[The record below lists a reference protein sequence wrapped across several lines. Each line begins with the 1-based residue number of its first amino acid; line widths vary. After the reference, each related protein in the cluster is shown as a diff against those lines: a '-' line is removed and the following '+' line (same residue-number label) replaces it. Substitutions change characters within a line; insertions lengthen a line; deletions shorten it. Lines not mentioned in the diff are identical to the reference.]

1 MRTPA
6 SDGPA
11 DPKEMPLLGIVLM
24 LAAMAILPFL
34 DVVAKILGSQNVPI
48 LQIVWARMFFGTLMT
63 LPFALQIGGTA
74 ALVPALPA
82 MHTLR
87 AAFLIA
93 ATFFFFWGLTFL
105 PIADCLAIFFVQP
118 LIVTMLSPAMLGEK
132 VGIRR
137 WSAVFAGFI
146 GMLIIIRP
154 GFQEFNPGSLLA
166 FGAGVSLAIYMVLTR
181 KISGS
186 APAMV
191 TTFHTNLIGAA
202 LMCAAM
208 IFVWQDVTAHQ
219 WLLFGLLAFFATAG
233 HYLIVKAYD
242 HAEASLLAP
251 LAYTEIVMATA
262 AGWYF
267 FGDFPD
273 RWTFVGV
280 GVLIGCALYISYRE
294 RVKNIPPVRD
304 FEQP

>member
-1 MRTPA
+1 
-6 SDGPA
+6 
-11 DPKEMPLLGIVLM
+11 M

-34 DVVAKILGSQNVPI
+34 DVVAKILGSQNVPVA
-48 LQIVWARMFFGTLMT
+48 QIVWARMFFGAVLT
-63 LPFALQIGGTA
+63 LPFALQIGGA
-74 ALVPALPA
+74 PALVPALPG

-87 AAFLIA
+87 ACFLIA
-93 ATFFFFWGLTFL
+93 ATFFFFWGLKFL

-137 WSAVFAGFI
+137 WSAVIVGFV
-146 GMLIIIRP
+146 GMLIIVRP
-154 GFQEFNPGSLLA
+154 GFREINPGSILA
-166 FGAGVSLAIYMVLTR
+166 FASGVSLAIYMLLTR
-181 KISGS
+181 RISGS

-208 IFVWQDVTAHQ
+208 LFLWQDVTLHQ
-219 WLLFGLLAFFATAG
+219 WLLFGLLAFFATTG

-251 LAYTEIVMATA
+251 LAYSEIIMATA
-262 AGWYF
+262 AGWFF

-273 RWTFVGV
+273 RWTFAGV
-280 GVLIGCALYISYRE
+280 GVLIACAVYISYRE
-294 RVKNIPPVRD
+294 RVRNIPPVRD